1 MHFLNEAVSLHQ
13 EWRCWQAP
21 GLRAEGPPLHNG
33 GNGNYPSSARGRFSA
48 DVLPIICEMTWH
60 ASVADVIHCLTTEV
74 ISEGTWEWL
83 IFFVWAQDGITKELP
98 RDTRITVGLNNVQRS
113 ASQLGGLGCAA
124 LISQHNKLLSISWDA
139 VIVHQSYLG
148 PCNKT

>member
-83 IFFVWAQDGITKELP
+83 IFFCLSTGWDYKRTAPRHTDYSWVKQRAAFCFTTWRLGMCSPDITAQQATEHQLRCSNRSPELP
-98 RDTRITVGLNNVQRS
+98 WS
-113 ASQLGGLGCAA
+113 M
-124 LISQHNKLLSISWDA
+124 
-139 VIVHQSYLG
+139 
-148 PCNKT
+148 